1 MAGVGYDALST
12 QISIAVEVTSTACRN
27 PSMSN
32 SPEGKRKR
40 IKFSDAKLQA
50 ESSRYMYSE
59 QGFDALI
66 RPLFGEV
73 CQVLMVVSYCIPGSP
88 HTHAAS
94 AISFIRLRAR

>member
-1 MAGVGYDALST
+1 LST

-27 PSMSN
+27 ASMSN
-32 SPEGKRKR
+32 SPEGRRKR
-40 IKFSDAKLQA
+40 IRFNDARLHA

-59 QGFDALI
+59 QGFDALM

-88 HTHAAS
+88 QTQAAS
-94 AISFIRLRAR
+94 AISRIRSRAR